1 MTEPS
6 PTILLVDDEDS
17 VRKVLAFPLEKD
29 GYTVIQA
36 PSGRAALDLL
46 AAGETV
52 DAVLT
57 DVVMPDMGGGE
68 LAERLRELAPAL
80 PVLYM
85 SGYTGTDVLRR
96 GFDERGVP
104 FLQKPFSPASLTAG
118 IRYTWDKKEFRATNF
133 FANGAQGLP
142 QTFTGV
148 NQVCNEINGVGAD
161 ATDPSVLRENV

>member
-1 MTEPS
+1 MVYGIVSQSGGFLSVDSAPEQGTTFTIWFPEVEAATDEMPVPPDVPLRGTER
-6 PTILLVDDEDS
+6 IMVVEDEAA
-17 VRKVLAFPLEKD
+17 VRALAVRVLSEA
-29 GYTVIQA
+29 GYTVLPA

-68 LAERLRELAPAL
+68 LAERLRELAPTL
-80 PVLYM
+80 PILYM

-118 IRYTWDKKEFRATNF
+118 IRHLLDR
-133 FANGAQGLP
+133 P
-142 QTFTGV
+142 
-148 NQVCNEINGVGAD
+148 
-161 ATDPSVLRENV
+161 